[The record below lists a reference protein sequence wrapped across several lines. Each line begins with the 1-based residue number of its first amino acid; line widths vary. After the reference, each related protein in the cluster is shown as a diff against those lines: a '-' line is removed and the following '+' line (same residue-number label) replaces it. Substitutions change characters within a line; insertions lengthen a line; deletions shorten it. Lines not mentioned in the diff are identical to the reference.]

1 MTEQKK
7 NEKEESIEGGT
18 ETYRIGKE
26 LTGDEHVPRS
36 DHDGNLKERAGDS
49 DDDFDATS
57 GAGGIGAGGGTSGVP
72 T

>member
-1 MTEQKK
+1 MAEQKK
-7 NEKEESIEGGT
+7 PENEQNSGGT

-26 LTGDEHVPRS
+26 LTGDDQVPRS
-36 DHDGNLKERAGDS
+36 DQDGNLKERAGET